1 MTTPTSLPPERDL
14 PPAVHAAVRARL
26 VASVAAGPVRS
37 RRWAP
42 VAAAAALVALVGGS
56 AVVVAGIGDP
66 APIVPAGAPPD
77 RAALLATCV
86 AAAEDAPGKSPP
98 SLAGARVR
106 ALLTDDQGSLLYF
119 GTAQAGGVCRISA
132 DGDVLSSAKR
142 STGGA
147 TGYLP
152 PEYGPASAERWG
164 NMPVVGAAVM
174 VRCASPTPI
183 VVNGRTALGCRGVPG
198 SQPTPEPAPLIRYAV
213 GNVRSGV
220 VRLTF
225 TWAGAP
231 PVEAAVEGPFFA
243 ARVILPPG
251 RYPTEGP
258 AEIVAYDA
266 AGVEVGRSR
275 VIG

>member
-42 VAAAAALVALVGGS
+42 AAAAAALVALVGGS
-56 AVVVAGIGDP
+56 AVAVSGIGDP
-66 APIVPAGAPPD
+66 ASSVPAGAPPD

-86 AAAEDAPGKSPP
+86 AAAQERPGSAPP
-98 SLAGARVR
+98 SLAGSRVR

-119 GTAQAGGVCRISA
+119 GNARAAGVCRISA
-132 DGDVLSSAKR
+132 DGDVLSSANG
-142 STGGA
+142 STGGYP
-147 TGYLP
+147 GYLP
-152 PEYGPASAERWG
+152 PEHRPASAERWG
-164 NMPVVGAAVM
+164 NMPVDAAGARFRCVPSTPAPDGGPT
-174 VRCASPTPI
+174 RCAVAEGSPVT
-183 VVNGRTALGCRGVPG
+183 
-198 SQPTPEPAPLIRYAV
+198 SEPAPLIRYAV
-213 GNVRSGV
+213 GNVRAGV
-220 VRLTF
+220 VRLTV

-231 PVEAAVEGPFFA
+231 PVEAAVEGPYFA

-251 RYPTEGP
+251 DHPAEGP